1 MSLHNPE
8 AFSVRSYEQ
17 LGTYVGQSETNAS
30 CFFSTETITASKNA
44 VTLVDRADS
53 QVQNAVLQQSA
64 PLALA
69 YLET

>member
-1 MSLHNPE
+1 MPP
-8 AFSVRSYEQ
+8 V
-17 LGTYVGQSETNAS
+17 
-30 CFFSTETITASKNA
+30 FFSTETITASKNA

-69 YLET
+69 YLEM